1 MKKNS
6 LIYVVGKTGLV
17 GSALMHELQEAG
29 YQNVVGS
36 STADFDL
43 RDRSEV
49 NRFFENHRPEFVFVA
64 AAKVGGIVANRNQPA
79 DFLSDNLLIAQNIIS
94 AAHEFGVT
102 KLLFLGSSCI
112 YPKHCPQPMKEEHLL
127 TGELE
132 PTNEAYALAKIAG
145 IKLCQAY
152 RDQYDCDFISAL
164 PTNLYGSNDNYHPQ
178 NSHVIPGMMR
188 KFHEA
193 KEDGKS
199 EVELW
204 GSGSPKRE
212 FMHANDLAK
221 ACIHLMLNY
230 SDRVP
235 INVGTGEEY
244 SIAELA
250 EMVKTTVGFEG
261 EVVWNSE
268 MPDGT
273 PRKLLDCSK
282 LNSLGFKH
290 DISLKEG
297 LISAYSDMKKQL
309 TPA

>member
-6 LIYVVGKTGLV
+6 LIYVAGKTGLV
-17 GSALMHELQEAG
+17 GSALMRELQEAG

-43 RDRSEV
+43 RDRSET
-49 NRFFENHRPEFVFVA
+49 NRFFEDHRPEFVFVT
-64 AAKVGGIVANRNQPA
+64 AAKVGGIVANRNHPA
-79 DFLSDNLLIAQNIIS
+79 DFLSHNLLIAQNIIS
-94 AAHEFGVT
+94 AAHEYGAT

-152 RDQYDCDFISAL
+152 RDQFGCDFISAL

-178 NSHVIPGMMR
+178 NSHVIPGMLR

-204 GSGSPKRE
+204 GTGSPKRE

-221 ACIHLMLNY
+221 ACVHLILNY
-230 SDRVP
+230 SEREP

-250 EMVKTTVGFEG
+250 EMVKATVGFEG
-261 EVVWNSE
+261 EIIWNSE

-290 DISLKEG
+290 QISLKKG
-297 LISAYSDMKKQL
+297 LISAYPDLKKQL